1 MVAESEDL
9 VTDAG
14 LACGLGVF
22 FFVVS
27 YSGIVCGLR
36 HFKDISELPHLQA
49 LIKCHRILSG
59 SFIVLLLPL
68 FWSAAADGHPVITP
82 ITSFG
87 NGHSWNFGWA
97 RPVAHFALAFIGSFL
112 DFHPVARLSCLVG
125 MAQAVV
131 LDTIS
136 SYDLGTQID
145 CVVSGNCAMPEHY
158 SLWGL
163 RLLNARD
170 LMSVALAT
178 WTLLLIA
185 YLSAIIGVCRTQY
198 RFRQLHVGDHNRVW
212 VMQNELAKRMRDR
225 VDSSDL

>member
-1 MVAESEDL
+1 
-9 VTDAG
+9 
-14 LACGLGVF
+14 
-22 FFVVS
+22 
-27 YSGIVCGLR
+27 
-36 HFKDISELPHLQA
+36 
-49 LIKCHRILSG
+49 RILSG

-87 NGHSWNFGWA
+87 NGYSWNFGWA

-198 RFRQLHVGDHNRVW
+198 RFRQL
-212 VMQNELAKRMRDR
+212 
-225 VDSSDL
+225 